1 MKYKI
6 VKINAKSGVFYP
18 YFKPLSKHLF
28 RNYTMKK
35 SYKRKCFKGASI
47 DIFH

>member
-1 MKYKI
+1 MKYMIEKI
-6 VKINAKSGVFYP
+6 TDKAFYS
-18 YFKPLSKHLF
+18 YFKPHYTKHLS